1 MQVWFI
7 LGPFVVL
14 GLLALFVAFSGG
26 PSAARDTYLSRGGR
40 LFSFVVVLAFLVL
53 GVAVPAVVIAGRG
66 EAEGAVGSLRTE
78 EISVSD
84 QRGKELFVQS
94 CAECHNLDAVN
105 ARGVQG
111 PDLDELGGVTRER
124 VLNAIKNGGSG
135 QNLMPVNILRGED
148 AEDVAGYVSKVA
160 GQ

>member
-1 MQVWFI
+1 MEVWFI

-26 PSAARDTYLSRGGR
+26 PSAARDAYLNRGGR
-40 LFSFVVVLAFLVL
+40 LFTFVVVLAFLVL

-78 EISVSD
+78 EITAAD
-84 QRGKELFVQS
+84 QRGKERFVQS
-94 CAECHNLDAVN
+94 CAVCHNLDAVN

-135 QNLMPVNILRGED
+135 QDLMPVNILRGED

>member
-7 LGPFVVL
+7 LGPFVAL

-26 PSAARDTYLSRGGR
+26 PSAARDAYLTRGGR
-40 LFSFVVVLAFLVL
+40 LFSFMVVLAFLVL
-53 GVAVPAVVIAGRG
+53 GVAVPALVIAGRG
-66 EAEGAVGSLRTE
+66 EAEGAVGSLRTQ
-78 EISVSD
+78 EITATD

-94 CAECHNLDAVN
+94 CSVCHNLDAVN

-111 PDLDELGGVTRER
+111 PDLDELGGVTEER

-135 QNLMPVNILRGED
+135 QDLMPANILRGED
-148 AEDVAGYVSKVA
+148 AEDVAGYVYKVA

>member
-26 PSAARDTYLSRGGR
+26 PSAARDAYLSRGGR
-40 LFSFVVVLAFLVL
+40 LFSFAVVVAFLVL
-53 GVAVPAVVIAGRG
+53 GVAVPAVVIAARG

-78 EISVSD
+78 EVTMAD

-94 CAECHNLDAVN
+94 CAACHNLDAVN

-111 PDLDELGGVTRER
+111 PDLDELGGVTEER

-135 QNLMPVNILRGED
+135 QDLMPVNILRGED

>member
-7 LGPFVVL
+7 LGPFVAL

-26 PSAARDTYLSRGGR
+26 PSAARDAYLTRGGR
-40 LFSFVVVLAFLVL
+40 LFSFMVVLAFLVL
-53 GVAVPAVVIAGRG
+53 GVAVPALVIAGRG
-66 EAEGAVGSLRTE
+66 EAEGAVGSLRTQ
-78 EISVSD
+78 EITATD

-94 CAECHNLDAVN
+94 CSVCHNLDAVN

-111 PDLDELGGVTRER
+111 PDLDELGGVTEER

-135 QNLMPVNILRGED
+135 QDLMPANILRGED

>member
-7 LGPFVVL
+7 LGPFVAL

-26 PSAARDTYLSRGGR
+26 PSAARDAYLTRGGR
-40 LFSFVVVLAFLVL
+40 LFSLVVVLAFVVL
-53 GVAVPAVVIAGRG
+53 GVAVPALVIASRG
-66 EAEGAVGSLRTE
+66 EAEGAVGSLRTQ
-78 EISVSD
+78 EITAVD

-94 CAECHNLDAVN
+94 CSVCHNLDAVN

-111 PDLDELGGVTRER
+111 PDLDELGGVTKER

-135 QNLMPVNILRGED
+135 QDLMPANILRGED

>member
-26 PSAARDTYLSRGGR
+26 PSAARDAYLSRGGR

-53 GVAVPAVVIAGRG
+53 GVAVPAVVIAARG

-78 EISVSD
+78 EVTMAD

-94 CAECHNLDAVN
+94 CAACHNLDAVN

-111 PDLDELGGVTRER
+111 PDLDELGGVTEER

-135 QNLMPVNILRGED
+135 QDLMPVNILRGED